1 MLQLQNISVEYVTP
15 HIVKV
20 TLNRERQA
28 NALSLALLEELQET
42 LSRINEENDVRV
54 VMITG
59 AGAKAFCAGA
69 DLKERANMNEEQ
81 VRHAVGMIR
90 STMDMVEQLSQPV
103 IAVINGIALGGGT
116 ELSLA
121 CDIRIASETASL
133 GLTETSLAIIPGAG
147 GTQRLPRLIG
157 IGRAKELIYTA
168 RRISS
173 AEAKEYG
180 LVEHVV
186 PAKELEEKAI
196 EIAKQ
201 IAKNGPIAVRLAKEA
216 ITNGMQVDLQTG
228 LQMERQAYEGV
239 IHTKDRLEGLQAFR
253 EKRKPIYKGE

>member
-186 PAKELEEKAI
+186 PAEELEEKAL

>member
-103 IAVINGIALGGGT
+103 IAAINGIALGGGT

-168 RRISS
+168 RRISA
-173 AEAKEYG
+173 AEAQEYG

-186 PAKELEEKAI
+186 PAEELEEKAI

-228 LQMERQAYEGV
+228 LQMEKQAYEGV
-239 IHTKDRLEGLQAFR
+239 IHTRDRLEGLQAFR

>member
-103 IAVINGIALGGGT
+103 IAAINGIALGGGT

-168 RRISS
+168 RRISA
-173 AEAKEYG
+173 AEAQEYG

-186 PAKELEEKAI
+186 PAEELEEKTL

-228 LQMERQAYEGV
+228 LQMEKQAYEGV

>member
-1 MLQLQNISVEYVTP
+1 MLLLQNISVDYVTP
-15 HIVKV
+15 HVVKI
-20 TLNRERQA
+20 TLNREGQA
-28 NALSLALLEELQET
+28 NALSLALLEELQDT

-59 AGAKAFCAGA
+59 AGTKAFCAGA

-81 VRHAVGMIR
+81 VRDAVGMIR

-103 IAVINGIALGGGT
+103 LAVINGIALGGGT

-157 IGRAKELIYTA
+157 MGRAKELIYTA
-168 RRISS
+168 RRIS
-173 AEAKEYG
+173 AEEAKEYG
-180 LVEHVV
+180 LVEYVT
-186 PAKELEEKAI
+186 PAEQLEEKAV
-196 EIAKQ
+196 EIAKK
-201 IAKNGPIAVRLAKEA
+201 IAANGPIAIRRAKEA

-228 LQMERQAYEGV
+228 LQMEKQAYEGV